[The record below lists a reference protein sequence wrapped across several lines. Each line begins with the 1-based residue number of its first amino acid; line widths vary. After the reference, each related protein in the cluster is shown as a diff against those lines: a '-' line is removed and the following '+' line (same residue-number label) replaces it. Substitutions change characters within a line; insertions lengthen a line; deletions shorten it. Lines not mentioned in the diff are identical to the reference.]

1 MFNRIKSEGH
11 FQLLKEAVEKE
22 THVPVVGYIRPD
34 SNLTIPDRHLGLRTA
49 LEGEDPEFY
58 SRLAQVTMATLDL
71 SRIEQLA
78 KGSPDWEEPLASEGP
93 RSVEP
98 LGESVRVG
106 VAHDPAFCFY
116 YPDNLAF
123 LEEAGGEL
131 VRFSPMQ
138 DTKLPEVDILYL
150 GGGYLEVSMPLCY
163 NRIRPA
169 GLY

>member
-1 MFNRIKSEGH
+1 
-11 FQLLKEAVEKE
+11 
-22 THVPVVGYIRPD
+22 
-34 SNLTIPDRHLGLRTA
+34 
-49 LEGEDPEFY
+49 
-58 SRLAQVTMATLDL
+58 MATLDL

-78 KGSPDWEEPLASEGP
+78 KGSPDWEEPLASLSP

-150 GGGYLEVSMPLCY
+150 GGGYLEVYASVLQQNSASGPVLKNLFDEGGSCMP
-163 NRIRPA
+163 NVV
-169 GLY
+169 G